1 MDLLYLGELAA
12 LITSITYA
20 VNSTLFTVAGRVVG
34 SGVVNRVRLI
44 AACLFLTLAHRIF
57 LGSFWPVGTALDR
70 WFWLG
75 LSGIVGLV
83 LGDAFLFQAFV
94 WVGPRL
100 SMLMMSLAPIIAA
113 AAAWIFLG
121 EELSIWQISGILITL
136 VGIGWVVLEKNK
148 NQPPD
153 KENYLKGIL
162 FGLGGAAGQGLGVV
176 LAKLGL
182 GGGYSPL
189 SANFIRMFT
198 AMIVIWAASLVQK
211 EFKSTFNKM
220 ALNPGSL
227 WAILGGAFSGPFLGV
242 SLSLFA
248 LQHTS
253 IGVASTLMALPP
265 IFLLPVEKLYFK
277 EDVGWGAVAGTVL
290 ALGGV
295 GVLFLL

>member
-1 MDLLYLGELAA
+1 MKSLYLGELAA
-12 LITSITYA
+12 IITSITFA
-20 VNSTLFTVAGRVVG
+20 VNSTLFTVAGRIVG
-34 SGVVNRVRLI
+34 STVVNRVRLI
-44 AACLFLTLAHRIF
+44 AASFFLTLAHWIF
-57 LGSFWPVGTALDR
+57 LGSFWPVGAEWDR

-83 LGDAFLFQAFV
+83 LGDAFLFQAFI
-94 WVGPRL
+94 WIGPRL

-121 EELSIWQISGILITL
+121 EKLSLWQISGILITL
-136 VGIGWVVLEKNK
+136 IGIGWVVMEKNQ

-153 KENYLKGIL
+153 KKNFNKGIL

-182 GGGYSPL
+182 DGDFSPI
-189 SANFIRMFT
+189 SANFIRMIV
-198 AMIVIWAASLVQK
+198 AMIVIWSVTLVQK
-211 EFKSTFNKM
+211 DFRNTINKVVSNPK
-220 ALNPGSL
+220 ALWG
-227 WAILGGAFSGPFLGV
+227 IVGGAFSGPFFGV

-265 IFLLPVEKLYFK
+265 IFLLPVEKFYFK
-277 EDVGWGAVAGTVL
+277 EKMGWGAVLGTVI
-290 ALGGV
+290 ALVGV

>member
-1 MDLLYLGELAA
+1 MKMLYLGELAA
-12 LITSITYA
+12 IITSITYA

-34 SGVVNRVRLI
+34 STVVNRVRLV
-44 AACLFLTLAHRIF
+44 AACFFLTLAHWIF
-57 LGSFWPVGTALDR
+57 LGSLWPIGAEWDR

-94 WVGPRL
+94 WIGPRL

-121 EELSIWQISGILITL
+121 EKLSLWQIAGIMITL
-136 VGIGWVVLEKNK
+136 IGIGWVVMEKNK

-182 GGGYSPL
+182 EGSFSPI
-189 SANFIRMFT
+189 SANFIRMIT
-198 AMIVIWAASLVQK
+198 AVIVIWAATLVQK
-211 EFKSTFNKM
+211 EFMHTVNKVISNPK
-220 ALNPGSL
+220 ALWG
-227 WAILGGAFSGPFLGV
+227 IIGGAFSGPFLGV

-265 IFLLPVEKLYFK
+265 IFLLPVEKFYFK
-277 EDVGWGAVAGTVL
+277 EKMGWGAIVGTMI
-290 ALGGV
+290 ALVGV

>member
-1 MDLLYLGELAA
+1 MKMLYLGEIAA
-12 LITSITYA
+12 VITSITYA

-34 SGVVNRVRLI
+34 STVVNRVRLF
-44 AACLFLTLAHRIF
+44 AACLFLTSAHWIF
-57 LGSFWPVGTALDR
+57 LGSLWPVGADWDR

-83 LGDAFLFQAFV
+83 LGDAFLFQAFF

-113 AAAWIFLG
+113 AVAWIFLG
-121 EELSIWQISGILITL
+121 EALSMWQISGIMITL
-136 VGIGWVVLEKNK
+136 VGVGWVVMEKNK

-162 FGLGGAAGQGLGVV
+162 YGLGGAAGQGLGVV

-182 GGGYSPL
+182 DGSFSPI

-198 AMIVIWAASLVQK
+198 AMVVILAATLLQK
-211 EFKSTFNKM
+211 EFKNTINKVITNPK
-220 ALNPGSL
+220 ALWSIIGGS
-227 WAILGGAFSGPFLGV
+227 FSGPFFGV

-265 IFLLPVEKLYFK
+265 IFLLPVEKFIFK
-277 EDVGWGAVAGTVL
+277 EKMGWGAIAGTVV
-290 ALGGV
+290 AIVGV